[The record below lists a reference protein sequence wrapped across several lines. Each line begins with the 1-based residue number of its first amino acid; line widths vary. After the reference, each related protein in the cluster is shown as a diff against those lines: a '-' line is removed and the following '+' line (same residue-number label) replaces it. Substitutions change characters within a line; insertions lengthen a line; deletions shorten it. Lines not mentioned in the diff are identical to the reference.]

1 MRHEAITSYELNS
14 ELAGGTGQMVSK
26 RVWISRL
33 STGGKLFRLEPRC
46 WSIALALSSLLS
58 LAAHASAADTPATAP
73 DTSAATGPTSTAAAQ
88 PANEAGTEELQ
99 QIVVTAERH
108 ADPLSKVPISM
119 SAYSQKTMDDLH
131 IQNFQDL
138 ASVVPGLVI
147 PPPTGGGQD
156 SGDVAI
162 RGIFSNGNAPT
173 TQFYIDETP
182 IAIRQLNSAGPQ
194 ASPQPN
200 IFDLERVEVLRG
212 PQGTLFG
219 SSAMGGAIRYITPQP
234 SLTDT
239 SGYSKADASYTDTGT
254 PNYEVG
260 AAYGA
265 PIVAGTLGF
274 RVSAWYQNAGGWIN
288 SDNPY
293 TGNVL
298 IANANQSD
306 SYVVRPAITWAPT
319 DNLTI
324 TPAIFYQHKYDVD
337 PNSYWWR
344 YTPSNVPSATIAP
357 LHYDTDYSI
366 PNPGTD
372 DLQVSSVAVK
382 YDFHGLSF
390 QSDTSYLDRH
400 SYYVDDF
407 TRADEIIFGGTVFVP
422 GINYYNFQAPLPDFA
437 YTHAY
442 QQEFR
447 LSSDPTSRISWVA
460 GAYYRRAVENME
472 QPMPGSLDVLT
483 EAIAGETTQQLTG
496 YPNYII
502 NGQPY
507 NGLTNEHAIDVETA
521 GFADVTAELFS
532 GLKANAGV
540 RVEHSVVEDQSLV
553 LAGPS
558 DGATYS
564 YQKLTDQVANP
575 VTPRAGLTYQFND
588 EDMAYV
594 SVAKGYRAGGGNG
607 AAAIS
612 SSLCDPSLK
621 ALGLTG
627 APTSFGPDS
636 LWSYEIGTKD
646 TWFNRRLSIQGSIY
660 YIDWSNIQTT
670 VSLPSCATGFT
681 TNRGKAVS
689 QGFDLQV
696 QAIVVDGLT
705 VSATVGYTD
714 AYYPNAAVGAPSNGV
729 IPLLNAAGDKL
740 PNVLPWTAS
749 VDANYSW
756 DISRLWNGAQSYFR
770 VDYRWFDAA
779 NSLNPNV
786 AGYNPYTGPF
796 QNQAYGM
803 LNVRLGAIHEGLD
816 LSIYLNNAT
825 NVHPILG
832 VASDGFDGLLYA
844 RALRPLTTGVTA
856 LYRF

>member
-1 MRHEAITSYELNS
+1 
-14 ELAGGTGQMVSK
+14 MVPKS
-26 RVWISRL
+26 VWTSRL
-33 STGGKLFRLEPRC
+33 SVSGKLFGLKPLC

-58 LAAHASAADTPATAP
+58 LAAHATAADTPATTA
-73 DTSAATGPTSTAAAQ
+73 DTST
-88 PANEAGTEELQ
+88 EAGPPKEAGNEELQ

-119 SAYSQKTMDDLH
+119 SAYSQKTMDELH
-131 IQNFQDL
+131 VENFQDL
-138 ASVVPGLVI
+138 ASVVPGLIV
-147 PPPTGGGQD
+147 PPTLGGSQD
-156 SGDVAI
+156 SHDVAI

-182 IAIRQLNSAGPQ
+182 IAIRQLNSGGPSG
-194 ASPQPN
+194 SPYPD

-254 PNYEVG
+254 PSYEVG
-260 AAYGA
+260 TAYGA

-324 TPAIFYQHKYDVD
+324 TPAIFYEHKYDVD
-337 PNSYWWR
+337 PPEYWWR
-344 YTPSNVPSATIAP
+344 YTPGSVPSATIAP

-366 PNPGTD
+366 PSPGTD

-407 TRADEIIFGGTVFVP
+407 TRGDEAIFGGTPFVP
-422 GINYYNFQAPLPDFA
+422 GINYYNFQSPENDYA

-447 LSSDPTSRISWVA
+447 LSSANPESRVSWVA
-460 GAYYRRAVENME
+460 GAYYRRAVENLS
-472 QPMPGSLDVLT
+472 QLISGGLDVLT

-507 NGLTNEHAIDVETA
+507 NGYSLAHAIDEQGA
-521 GFADVTAELFS
+521 LFGEITAELFP
-532 GLKANAGV
+532 GLKVNAGV
-540 RVEHSVVEDQSLV
+540 RVEHQVVEDQFLA

-558 DGATYS
+558 NGSNYTS
-564 YQKLTDQVANP
+564 QTLTDQVANP

-607 AAAIS
+607 AEAVAS
-612 SSLCDPSLK
+612 ALCGPSLK
-621 ALGLTG
+621 ALGLTE

-646 TWFNRRLSIQGSIY
+646 SWFNRRLSIQGSVY

-670 VSLPSCATGFT
+670 VSLPSCATSFT

-705 VSATVGYTD
+705 VSGTVGYTD
-714 AYYPNAAVGAPSNGV
+714 AYYPNAAFGAPKNGV
-729 IPLLNAAGDKL
+729 PPLLNAAGDKL

-749 VDANYSW
+749 LDANYQR
-756 DISRLWNGAQSYFR
+756 DINRLWSGAQGYFR
-770 VDYRWFDAA
+770 VDYRWLDAA
-779 NSLNPNV
+779 NALNPNV
-786 AGYNPYTGPF
+786 AGFNFETGPY
-796 QNQAYGM
+796 QNQAYGL
-803 LNVRLGAIHEGLD
+803 LNLRLGAVHEALD
-816 LSIYLNNAT
+816 LSIYVDNAT
-825 NVHPILG
+825 NAHPILG
-832 VASDGFDGLLYA
+832 VRDQARNALLYA
-844 RALRPLTTGVTA
+844 TAIRPLTTGVTV